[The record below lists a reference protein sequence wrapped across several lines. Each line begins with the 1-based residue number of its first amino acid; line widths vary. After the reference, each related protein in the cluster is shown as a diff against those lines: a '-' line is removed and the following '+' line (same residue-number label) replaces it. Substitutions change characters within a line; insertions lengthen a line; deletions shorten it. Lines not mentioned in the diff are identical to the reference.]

1 MSSLLWSALEKLD
14 ASVQNIQSQV
24 GWLRAALE
32 IDENQLSHSLTEAR
46 HNVAMLRDLVRAERP
61 DATWSDRADLEML
74 IHELELAAQAR
85 RNQQR
90 RTKLLELAAE
100 LEAGR
105 VKHRFEARSSALNTL
120 RVEAV
125 KQLRTEAARSDQEKE
140 LPGPDAG
147 EWVHWACNLQE
158 STDSMTLT
166 ELHRDF
172 PALDRFAGEMEESYW
187 IPGDRSRPAAET
199 VVRPINA
206 SPKSVTPI
214 TQDRRGVGA

>member
-1 MSSLLWSALEKLD
+1 MSSLMWSALEKLD
-14 ASVQNIQSQV
+14 ASVQSIQSQV
-24 GWLRAALE
+24 EWLRAALE
-32 IDENQLSHSLTEAR
+32 IDETQLSHSLTEAR
-46 HNVAMLRDLVRAERP
+46 HNVAMLRDLIRAERP
-61 DATWSDRADLEML
+61 DASWSDRADLEML

-90 RTKLLELAAE
+90 RTKLLELAGE

-105 VKHRFEARSSALNTL
+105 VKHRFEARSTALNTL

-147 EWVHWACNLQE
+147 EWLHWACNLQE
-158 STDSMTLT
+158 STDGMTLT

-172 PALDRFAGEMEESYW
+172 PAVDRFCGEMEENYW
-187 IPGDRSRPAAET
+187 VPGDRNRTATDPM
-199 VVRPINA
+199 VRPIT
-206 SPKSVTPI
+206 SSKTVTPI

>member
-1 MSSLLWSALEKLD
+1 MSSLMWSALEKLD
-14 ASVQNIQSQV
+14 ASVQSIQSQV
-24 GWLRAALE
+24 EWLRAALE
-32 IDENQLSHSLTEAR
+32 IDETQLSHSLAEAR
-46 HNVAMLRDLVRAERP
+46 HNVAMLRDLIRAERP
-61 DATWSDRADLEML
+61 DASWSDRADLEML

-105 VKHRFEARSSALNTL
+105 VKHRFEARSTALNTL

-158 STDSMTLT
+158 SSDSVTLT

-172 PALDRFAGEMEESYW
+172 PALDRFAGEMEENYW
-187 IPGDRSRPAAET
+187 IPGDRNRPAAEPM
-199 VVRPINA
+199 VRPIT
-206 SPKSVTPI
+206 SSKTVTPI